1 MSPPDT
7 ARPPDS
13 RPPFRPNVEA
23 ERRALRSRAWWIA
36 GLYAAAAL
44 LWIYFSDQALGLLI
58 DDQALL
64 VKVSVYKGFFFVG
77 VTAILLL
84 VVLRQIFGAI
94 AAHQA
99 EIIRLQRLYAALSQ
113 INQSIVWSTSREEL
127 FERVCRVLTE
137 YGGIRLAWLGWN
149 DPATHRLTPVAIAGT
164 AADYPAS
171 LEIYTDERP
180 EGQGPLGRTFRIQRP
195 YVTNNLQADPSLRMR
210 HEALRRHNLR
220 SAVYLP
226 VRDGDQPGGV
236 LAVYADEVDFFRPRE
251 VELLTE
257 ATSDLAFGLDNLRR
271 EAERRAAAAAVERE
285 RRFSAVM
292 IDSMPGILYFYDM
305 AGRFLRWNKNFET
318 VSGYTV
324 AEIAGMTPLDF
335 FAAEDRPLVEA
346 RIADVFAHGESAVEA
361 PFLAKDGS
369 KRLHAFTGRKVEYD
383 GKLCLVGVGID
394 ITDRHRAEQELRD
407 AQVRFAQV
415 IEHLHAG
422 LVVHE
427 RSGDLLLWNPTSL
440 RLLGFA
446 DVAEGRRRQNEFD
459 RIFELRTP
467 EGTLLPAEEWP
478 LARARRG
485 DNFENLELQ
494 VRRRDMAW
502 ERFIS
507 YSGAQVRYGGDR
519 VLSFVTLRDVTERRQ
534 AERALREVN
543 TTLERKVE
551 ERTLELQAALE
562 QAKSADRIK
571 TAFLATMS
579 HELRTPLNS
588 IIGFTGI
595 ILQELAGPLNPEQ
608 TKQLGMVR
616 GSARH
621 LLDLINDVL
630 DISKI
635 ESGQLKIGRE
645 PFQLTESIERAMAT
659 VGPLADKKALELTAD
674 VASGLGAM
682 HGDRR
687 RVEQILLNLLNNA
700 IKFTERG
707 RVTLAARLHGDGGRV
722 EIVVTDTGIGI
733 RAEDMPVL
741 FQPFS
746 QIDSGLARMHEGTGL
761 GLAIC
766 RRLVTL
772 MGGTIDVASR
782 PGEGSTFTVI
792 LPVLTPQPHQI
803 SP

>member
-271 EAERRAAAAAVERE
+271 EAERRAAAAA
-285 RRFSAVM
+285 
-292 IDSMPGILYFYDM
+292 
-305 AGRFLRWNKNFET
+305 
-318 VSGYTV
+318 
-324 AEIAGMTPLDF
+324 
-335 FAAEDRPLVEA
+335 
-346 RIADVFAHGESAVEA
+346 
-361 PFLAKDGS
+361 
-369 KRLHAFTGRKVEYD
+369 
-383 GKLCLVGVGID
+383 
-394 ITDRHRAEQELRD
+394 
-407 AQVRFAQV
+407 
-415 IEHLHAG
+415 
-422 LVVHE
+422 
-427 RSGDLLLWNPTSL
+427 
-440 RLLGFA
+440 
-446 DVAEGRRRQNEFD
+446 
-459 RIFELRTP
+459 
-467 EGTLLPAEEWP
+467 
-478 LARARRG
+478 
-485 DNFENLELQ
+485 
-494 VRRRDMAW
+494 
-502 ERFIS
+502 
-507 YSGAQVRYGGDR
+507 
-519 VLSFVTLRDVTERRQ
+519 
-534 AERALREVN
+534 
-543 TTLERKVE
+543 
-551 ERTLELQAALE
+551 
-562 QAKSADRIK
+562 
-571 TAFLATMS
+571 
-579 HELRTPLNS
+579 
-588 IIGFTGI
+588 
-595 ILQELAGPLNPEQ
+595 
-608 TKQLGMVR
+608 
-616 GSARH
+616 
-621 LLDLINDVL
+621 
-630 DISKI
+630 
-635 ESGQLKIGRE
+635 
-645 PFQLTESIERAMAT
+645 
-659 VGPLADKKALELTAD
+659 
-674 VASGLGAM
+674 
-682 HGDRR
+682 
-687 RVEQILLNLLNNA
+687 
-700 IKFTERG
+700 
-707 RVTLAARLHGDGGRV
+707 
-722 EIVVTDTGIGI
+722 
-733 RAEDMPVL
+733 
-741 FQPFS
+741 
-746 QIDSGLARMHEGTGL
+746 
-761 GLAIC
+761 
-766 RRLVTL
+766 
-772 MGGTIDVASR
+772 
-782 PGEGSTFTVI
+782 GEGAPRFTAQ
-792 LPVLTPQPHQI
+792 L
-803 SP
+803 